1 MNRLALAAAHCA
13 FHSAERS
20 SAHGPA
26 RSLAV
31 MLLALISGLLV
42 IPAFAADPLQISIK
56 DQAFQPAEFSIPAGQ
71 KVEIVIRNLDDLPAE
86 FESYDLSRE
95 IVIPAHG
102 QVKLF
107 IGPLDP
113 GRYRFF
119 NDFHQ
124 ESEGWVTVSPAGK

>member
-1 MNRLALAAAHCA
+1 MRRLTLQPLLLLL
-13 FHSAERS
+13 SAT
-20 SAHGPA
+20 G
-26 RSLAV
+26 V
-31 MLLALISGLLV
+31 
-42 IPAFAADPLQISIK
+42 AADPLQLVIK
-56 DQAFQPAEFSIPAGQ
+56 DQGFQPQEISVPAGQ
-71 KVEIVIRNLDDLPAE
+71 KVELVIVNQDALPAE

-102 QVKLF
+102 QVKVY

-124 ESEGWVTVSPAGK
+124 ASQGWVVVTAPSK